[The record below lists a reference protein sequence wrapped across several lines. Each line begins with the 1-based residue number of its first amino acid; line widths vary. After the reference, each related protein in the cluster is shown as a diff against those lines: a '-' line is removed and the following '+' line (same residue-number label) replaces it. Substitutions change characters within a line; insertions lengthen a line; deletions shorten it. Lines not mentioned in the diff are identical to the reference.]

1 MRVTRLAQ
9 KTNLIEHMCAV
20 KTRLAPH
27 AAFAFSYMRSKSAYA
42 IYVLLVGNRS
52 STVKKH
58 VCLMWEFALA
68 INNSQ
73 HVVRTQH
80 KCLGIMYDQQGYTCH
95 ILFNISER
103 ASARAEE
110 PDSSLKALKRMLP
123 CTPASNVST

>member
-80 KCLGIMYDQQGYTCH
+80 KCLGMMYDQKACTCH
-95 ILFNISER
+95 LCFNISER
-103 ASARAEE
+103 SCARAGER
-110 PDSSLKALKRMLP
+110 DLSLKAQKRMLP
-123 CTPASNVST
+123 CTTASNMST